1 MSTPVLSRF
10 MPQTRAWQRNEGEV
24 HDDSCLV
31 VEHKRFFASVK
42 GKPLSLTK
50 TEFRVLSL
58 LASNI
63 GQIVTKESLWA
74 FAWRPGKPLSR
85 KSIHVFVSR
94 VRGKIAPFGLK
105 IDSLVGVGYILSHGT
120 CCSPNVAT
128 IGNGVSTETQ

>member
-1 MSTPVLSRF
+1 MSTQISSRQ
-10 MPQTRAWQRNEGEV
+10 MPPNTSWQSGDNEV
-24 HDDSCLV
+24 HEDSCLV

-42 GKPLSLTK
+42 GIPLSLTR

-74 FAWRPGKPLSR
+74 FAWRPGKVVSQ

-94 VRGKIAPFGLK
+94 VRRKIAPYGLK

-120 CCSPNVAT
+120 CCSQGTKGIQSSANIT
-128 IGNGVSTETQ
+128 SR